1 MSQEWLAALSQHQ
14 ARITQLL
21 KSQVEDLPALAPV
34 LRDAMGYAL
43 LMGGKRV
50 RPAMLYT
57 TGQMLGVKLED
68 LDAAAMALECIHCY
82 SLVHD
87 DLPAMD
93 DDDLRRGQPTCH
105 IAFDEASA
113 ILAGDAL
120 QTLAFSLLCD
130 YPMSAECEPQ
140 RVKLVSALAS
150 ASGYLGMCGGQ
161 ALDMAATDKLIDI
174 QQLEQLHQCKT
185 GALLQA
191 SVKMACIL
199 ADIPASEQQQLAI
212 FAEKIGLAFQVQDDI
227 LDVTGDTQTLGK
239 PQGSDQSLNKST
251 YPALLG
257 LDGAK
262 ALAQQLYQQALQAL
276 QPLPYNTDLLRSFA
290 GYIVDRNH

>member
-21 KSQVEDLPALAPV
+21 KSQIENLPALAPV

-130 YPMSAECEPQ
+130 YPISAECEPQ
-140 RVKLVSALAS
+140 RVKLVSVLAS

-199 ADIPASEQQQLAI
+199 ADIPVSEQQQLAI

>member
-1 MSQEWLAALSQHQ
+1 MSQDWLTALGQYQ
-14 ARITQLL
+14 TRITQLL
-21 KSQVEDLPALAPV
+21 KDQVESLPSLAPV

-57 TGQMLGVKLED
+57 TGQMLGVKLSD

-93 DDDLRRGQPTCH
+93 NDDLRRGQPTCH

-130 YPMSAECEPQ
+130 YPLSAACEPQ

-161 ALDMAATDKLIDI
+161 ALDMQATDKLIDI
-174 QQLEQLHQCKT
+174 GQLEQLHQCKT

-212 FAEKIGLAFQVQDDI
+212 FAENIGLAFQVQDDI

-239 PQGSDQSLNKST
+239 RQGSDQTLNKST